1 MCSNSSLPG
10 QNGHRL
16 ADDPFNCIFV
26 IGNLC
31 IFIPILLKFVPK
43 GLVDNN
49 LALVQ
54 IMVWGWKCDKPLSEP
69 MLTRFTDAYVWH
81 QGEMNWPRLHSTM
94 FWFKGDVTY
103 WIVVWGFLCRGFG
116 NDARCWSPGTKWL
129 FGHLHPPCASATT
142 VFHRVVI

>member
-1 MCSNSSLPG
+1 MCFNSSLPG

-103 WIVVWGFLCRGFG
+103 WIVVWGFYVADLVMMP
-116 NDARCWSPGTKWL
+116 DADALARNGCSDIYIHHVPQPRL
-129 FGHLHPPCASATT
+129 FSTGL
-142 VFHRVVI
+142 